1 MNIKTLITIQRLL
14 QDEVDEL
21 LMLRN
26 SARERQYKAEESE
39 EWDEV
44 ERYKDSA
51 DMLSRRYSE
60 ASDALR
66 DFEGHEWQ

>member
-14 QDEVDEL
+14 QDETDEL
-21 LMLRN
+21 LTLRN
-26 SARERQYKAEESE
+26 AARERQYKAEESE
-39 EWDEV
+39 EWDDV

-66 DFEGHEWQ
+66 DFEGHEWH